1 MKKSWI
7 LFIICLVI
15 NMATE
20 IAIDLGTSK
29 TVIASGNK
37 ILLELPSAVTVDSE
51 TWEPIYFGEK
61 AYQTYGRT
69 PDSLTTVFPIQH
81 GIIAALDA
89 AEAMLSEY
97 VRSVFGNRISR
108 PKIMVSMPTGV
119 TPIQHHTVANA
130 IETAGGR
137 NVNVIESP
145 IAAAIGMNIDFSKP
159 HGSMI
164 VDFGAGCTDIA
175 TISMGGIVEC
185 ESYKTASRDIDELIM
200 RYVKKEHNILI
211 GPLTAETI
219 KKQLGSAYERPLQVT
234 MTAKGRNLLTG
245 LPQSFEITSSEVY
258 SATYEALFSICN
270 EVRAVLERTPP
281 DIVGDIKESGIHLTG
296 GGALINGF
304 DKLLSEFIGTDVF
317 LADDPTHTVVKGEAI
332 AIKRPELLE
341 NGDYLYR
348 SIKELI
354 VEQ

>member
-1 MKKSWI
+1 
-7 LFIICLVI
+7 
-15 NMATE
+15 MATE

-51 TWEPIYFGEK
+51 TWEPVHFGEK
-61 AYQTYGRT
+61 AYRTYGRT

-81 GIIAALDA
+81 GIIAALDV
-89 AEAMLSEY
+89 AEAMLTEY
-97 VRSVFGNRISR
+97 VHMAFGNRISR

-130 IETAGGR
+130 LEAAGGR
-137 NVNVIESP
+137 NVSVIESP

-159 HGSMI
+159 HGSM
-164 VDFGAGCTDIA
+164 VVVFGAGCTDIA
-175 TISMGGIVEC
+175 SISMGGIVEC
-185 ESYKTASRDIDELIM
+185 ESFKTASRDIDELII
-200 RYVKKEHNILI
+200 RYVKKEHNVLI
-211 GPLTAETI
+211 GPLTAEEI
-219 KKQLGSAYERPLQVT
+219 KKQLGCAYDRQLQVS
-234 MTAKGRNLLTG
+234 MMAKGRNLVTG
-245 LPQSFEITSSEVY
+245 LPQSFEISSSEVY
-258 SATYEALFSICN
+258 EATYDALHAICN
-270 EVRAVLERTPP
+270 EVRTVLERTPP
-281 DIVGDIKESGIHLTG
+281 DIVGDIKQEGIHLTG
-296 GGALINGF
+296 GGAKINGF
-304 DKLLSEFIGTDVF
+304 DKLLSEYIGTEVIM
-317 LADDPTHTVVKGEAI
+317 ADDPVHSVVKGETI

>member
-1 MKKSWI
+1 
-7 LFIICLVI
+7 
-15 NMATE
+15 MATE

-37 ILLELPSAVTVDSE
+37 ILLELPSVVTVDTE
-51 TWEPIYFGEK
+51 TWEPVHFGDK
-61 AYQTYGRT
+61 AYRTYGRT
-69 PDSLTTVFPIQH
+69 PESLTTVFPIQH
-81 GIIAALDA
+81 GIIAALDV
-89 AEAMLSEY
+89 AEAMLTEY

-108 PKIMVSMPTGV
+108 PKVMVSMPTGV

-130 IETAGGR
+130 IEAAGGR

-159 HGSMI
+159 HGSMV

-185 ESYKTASRDIDELIM
+185 ESFKTASRDIDELIM

-211 GPLTAETI
+211 GPLTAEEI
-219 KKQLGSAYERPLQVT
+219 KKQLGSAIERPLEVC

-245 LPQSFEITSSEVY
+245 LPQAFEISSSEVY
-258 SATYEALFSICN
+258 EVTHEALDAICN
-270 EVRAVLERTPP
+270 EVRVVLERTAP
-281 DIVGDIKESGIHLTG
+281 DIVGDIKESGIFLTG
-296 GGALINGF
+296 GGALIQGF
-304 DKLLSEFIGTDVF
+304 DKLLSDYIGTAVNMSS
-317 LADDPTHTVVKGEAI
+317 DPTHSVVKGEVI
-332 AIKRPELLE
+332 AIRRPELLE

>member
-1 MKKSWI
+1 
-7 LFIICLVI
+7 
-15 NMATE
+15 MAME

-29 TVIASGNK
+29 TVIASGHK
-37 ILLELPSAVTVDSE
+37 ILVELPSVVTVDTD
-51 TWEPIYFGEK
+51 TWEPVHFGEK

-81 GIIAALDA
+81 GIIAALDV
-89 AEAMLSEY
+89 AEAMITEY
-97 VRSVFGNRISR
+97 MHEAFGKRIIR
-108 PKIMVSMPTGV
+108 PKVIVSMPTGV

-130 IETAGGR
+130 LESAGGR

-145 IAAAIGMNIDFSKP
+145 IAAAIGMNMDFSKP
-159 HGSMI
+159 HGGMV

-185 ESYKTASRDIDELIM
+185 ESLKLASRDIDELII
-200 RYVKKEHNILI
+200 RYVKKEYNILI
-211 GPLTAETI
+211 GPLTAEEI
-219 KKQLGSAYERPLQVT
+219 KKQLGCAYRRPLEVS

-245 LPQSFEITSSEVY
+245 LPQTFEISSSEVY
-258 SATYEALFSICN
+258 EATIDALNTICN
-270 EVRAVLERTPP
+270 EVRAVLERTSP
-281 DIVGDIKESGIHLTG
+281 DIVGDIKVDGIKLTG
-296 GGALINGF
+296 GGAQINNF
-304 DKLLSEFIGTDVF
+304 DKLLEEYIGCSVH
-317 LADDPTHTVVKGEAI
+317 LADDPTHTVIKGECI

-348 SIKELI
+348 SLKELI